1 MDNSDVE
8 DIDLM
13 PKLVANDEPI
23 IETENHEEAEEQILQ
38 QELDEIPEDEVLGHL
53 KSAMRRSSFQSQSKL
68 KNRRFRRK
76 NRIRKLKRK
85 KQRG

>member
-38 QELDEIPEDEVLGHL
+38 QELDEIPEDEVFGTSESTDAEEWLSVTEQTEEL
-53 KSAMRRSSFQSQSKL
+53 QVP
-68 KNRRFRRK
+68 
-76 NRIRKLKRK
+76 K
-85 KQRG
+85 KK